1 MADSETSFKTLI
13 QDLINQVTALIRQE
27 LRLAQAE
34 SVQKVQQGLRGLI
47 VMIAGLLFVFLSL
60 IIFTQAAVAALAT
73 AMPLWMASLVVGGG
87 CLFAGLLIYA
97 IGRRMISLRRL
108 TPERTLRSLRDDKEQ
123 VRENVR

>member
-13 QDLINQVTALIRQE
+13 QDLINQVTSLIRQE

-34 SVQKVQQGLRGLI
+34 SVQKVQQGLRGLV
-47 VMIAGLLFVFLSL
+47 VMISGLLFVFLSL

-73 AMPLWMASLVVGGG
+73 GMPVWMASLLVGGG
-87 CLFAGLLIYA
+87 CLLAGLVVYA
-97 IGRRMISLRRL
+97 IGRRMISVRRL

-123 VRENVR
+123 VMENVR